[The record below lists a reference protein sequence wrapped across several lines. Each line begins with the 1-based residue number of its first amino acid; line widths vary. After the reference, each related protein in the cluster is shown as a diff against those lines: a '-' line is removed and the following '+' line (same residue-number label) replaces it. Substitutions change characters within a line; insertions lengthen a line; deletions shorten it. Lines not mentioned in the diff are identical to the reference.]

1 MSELNVNNIKSMYPE
16 GTKLKILKINDESL
30 GVPEG
35 TIATVNYVDSIGT
48 IHCTWGDRKTVSLL
62 PNADTL
68 TIVDEV
74 VDISFPSAETEYREM
89 ELLFSDLTPDAQ
101 ARYLAT
107 FRAEDPADEVIL
119 ENLPII
125 NLSPSNVGYGVQY
138 VLLPVKNKDAL
149 TESTGHD
156 IFSTRPLPDVLKHI
170 GHDLTLITDNA
181 GRRTPTMA
189 AIVCRRCNDVLMSM
203 KLDPTTFTPPSSD
216 TLESLVINTDIS
228 KLTDVVKYNL
238 CAQFDDIAYKL
249 RLAYED
255 GLDTEKDLTEQIEWW
270 ELLSNIMNAGP
281 QPYPLEN
288 L

>member
-1 MSELNVNNIKSMYPE
+1 MSELDIENIKKMYPE
-16 GTKLKILKINDESL
+16 GTKLKILRINDESL
-30 GVPEG
+30 NVPEG

-48 IHCTWGDRKTVSLL
+48 IHCTWGNENTVSLL
-62 PNADTL
+62 PDADTL
-68 TIVDEV
+68 TIVDEI
-74 VDISFPSAETEYREM
+74 VDLSYSSTEEEYREM

-119 ENLPII
+119 DNLPII

-149 TESTGHD
+149 TEGADHD

-189 AIVCRRCNDVLMSM
+189 AIVCRRCNDALMSM

-216 TLESLVINTDIS
+216 TLESLIMNTEAD
-228 KLTDVVKYNL
+228 KLTDIVKQNL
-238 CAQFDDIAYKL
+238 IGQIDDITTIL
-249 RLAYED
+249 RAGYD
-255 GLDTEKDLTEQIEWW
+255 NGLETETDLLEQIEWW
-270 ELLSNIMNAGP
+270 ELLSSILNAGP
-281 QPYPLEN
+281 QPYPFEQL
-288 L
+288 